1 MHDHDEAFCA
11 FAVSQAPAL
20 RRLAHGI
27 VGDPHRAD
35 DLVQG
40 TLERVYVHWR
50 RIQRADDPA
59 AYTRAILVRLSVSE
73 SRRPWRRRE
82 RSSEFVPETASP
94 DHVRGTGERLD
105 VARALS
111 ALTAKQRAVV
121 VLRYLEDRS
130 VAEVAHV
137 LGVSHGTVKRQAS
150 DALRKLRPLLETIR
164 TTSDREVR
172 DRG

>member
-1 MHDHDEAFCA
+1 MHDHDGAFCA
-11 FAVSQAPAL
+11 FAVSQAPAQ

-40 TLERVYVHWR
+40 ALERVYVHWR

-59 AYTRAILVRLSVSE
+59 AYTRTILVRLSVSE
-73 SRRPWRRRE
+73 SRRTWRRRE
-82 RSSEFVPETASP
+82 RLSELVPETASP

-121 VLRYLEDRS
+121 VLATSKTARS
-130 VAEVAHV
+130 RRWRTCSGCPTARSSGRH
-137 LGVSHGTVKRQAS
+137 QMPCAS
-150 DALRKLRPLLETIR
+150 R
-164 TTSDREVR
+164 VHC
-172 DRG
+172 